1 MEKTLAI
8 RHKIAIV
15 WAFALG
21 VYQVYTAIL
30 GIPTVYL
37 HRTIHLGS
45 MLVLCFL
52 LAKPSEK
59 HSKWAPAQLV
69 IYTICIF
76 ASLAYMIYGIINYYG
91 IQMREGAPSQ
101 WDWIF
106 CIVLFALVFYATY
119 KRAGA
124 IITVIAGIFMV
135 YLLYGQYLTGSL
147 RHAPVSPRMVIA
159 TFYNSTDGILGSCV
173 GLASTYI
180 IIFII
185 FGAFLNE
192 FGAGDYFNRLANALT
207 KNSCGGP
214 AKAAVI
220 ASALLGLISG
230 SAVANVA
237 TTGCV
242 TIPLMKRNGYPAE
255 FAAATETAASMGGQ
269 ILPPVMGSSVFL
281 MATFVNMSY
290 NEICLHAIVPA
301 FLYFFSIYLAVHFK
315 AKKLNLKPGENFD
328 ENDTATIGQVFMS
341 GIHYI
346 VAIAVLTGTMIYG
359 WTPQRCGML
368 AILTIIVGSLFR
380 KETRISPKRM
390 CKALVDGVISSVTL
404 SITCAIS
411 GVIVG
416 VVGLSSLGIKMS
428 TFVIKAAGGKAWIA
442 LLITA
447 VASIIMGMGVLSAAA
462 YIILASLMGPVI
474 SSLGINLL
482 AGHLFIYYFGLLAS
496 VTPPVALGALTAAS
510 IAKCSFS
517 KTCALGCRLCIAAFV
532 IPWVFAFDPRV
543 LCLGAP
549 MIECIIP
556 ILTCIL
562 GVAVLNVGISGYML
576 TNVNIP
582 IRLLACAAGIL
593 FIFTDYITDIVGIV
607 LIVVV
612 LVQQRTQICKEHKVN
627 ATA

>member
-1 MEKTLAI
+1 M
-8 RHKIAIV
+8 
-15 WAFALG
+15 LG
-21 VYQVYTAIL
+21 VYQVYTAVM

-37 HRTIHLGS
+37 HRTVHLGA

-59 HSKWAPAQLV
+59 HPKWAPVQLG
-69 IYTICIF
+69 IYMICVF
-76 ASLAYMIYGIINYYG
+76 ASLAYMIYGILNYYN
-91 IQMREGAPSQ
+91 IQMREGAPTRL
-101 WDWIF
+101 DWIF
-106 CIVLFALVFYATY
+106 CIVLFALVFYATF
-119 KRAGA
+119 KCAGA

-135 YLLYGQYLTGSL
+135 YLLYGQHLTGSL

-159 TFYNSTDGILGSCV
+159 TFFNSTDGILGSCV

-192 FGAGDYFNRLANALT
+192 FGAGDYFNRLANTLT
-207 KNSCGGP
+207 RKSCGGP

-242 TIPLMKRNGYPAE
+242 TIPLMKRNGYPPE

-290 NEICLHAIVPA
+290 NEICLYAIVPA
-301 FLYFFSIYLAVHFK
+301 FIYFFSIYLAVHFK
-315 AKKLNLKPGENFD
+315 AKKLNLKAGENFD
-328 ENDTATIGQVFMS
+328 ESDTATLGQVFMS
-341 GIHYI
+341 GIHYV
-346 VAIAVLTGTMIYG
+346 VAIVVLTATMIYG

-368 AILTIIVGSLFR
+368 AILAIIIGSMFR
-380 KETRISPKRM
+380 KETRVSPKRM
-390 CKALVDGVISSVTL
+390 CKALVDGVMSSVTL

-447 VASIIMGMGVLSAAA
+447 IASIIMGMGVLSAAA

-474 SSLGINLL
+474 SNLGINLL

-517 KTCALGCRLCIAAFV
+517 KTCALGCRLCIAAFI
-532 IPWVFAFDPRV
+532 IPWVFVFDPRV

-549 MIECIIP
+549 FLECILP
-556 ILTCIL
+556 ILTCVC
-562 GVAVLNVGISGYML
+562 GVYILNVGISGYM
-576 TNVNIP
+576 
-582 IRLLACAAGIL
+582 
-593 FIFTDYITDIVGIV
+593 FTDVKLPYRLIACVAGFMFILTDYMTDAVGLV
-607 LIVVV
+607 LIA
-612 LVQQRTQICKEHKVN
+612 LLFLQQRLQAKKERAIPPAAAV
-627 ATA
+627 